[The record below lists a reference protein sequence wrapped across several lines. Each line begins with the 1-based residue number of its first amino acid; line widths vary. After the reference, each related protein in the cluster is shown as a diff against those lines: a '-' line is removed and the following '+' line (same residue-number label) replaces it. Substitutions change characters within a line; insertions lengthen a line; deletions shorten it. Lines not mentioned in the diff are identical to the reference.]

1 MDEPIIS
8 ARIRVPPPIGLRRA
22 RLERMVD
29 TTWRVPLTVVVAPA
43 GSGKTTMLA
52 MFAQAERGA
61 GRVVAWY
68 QAGSSEAGPTGF
80 LRYLENAVRQWA
92 PELAPGWASV
102 GAAAAALE
110 AAQAPVA
117 IVIDD
122 SHTLLSTSA
131 EEALEQL
138 VSYLPPSV
146 HIVMAGRHPPAFD
159 LPKWRL
165 SGQITEIGPDDLR
178 FRHWEVEELFARHY
192 GVRLLPQEVAELAR
206 RTGGWAAGLSLFRL
220 ATADRPASERRRVLS
235 SMSSRLP
242 DARDYLTRNV
252 LAALDADQ
260 QDFLV
265 RTCVLGRLSGPW
277 CDELLGSTGSARRLE
292 ELAQR
297 HLFLVSHDGGNTF
310 QQHEVLRSFLEELL
324 LDQLGEQQIRALY
337 ATAGKVLEGGGAFS
351 EALRAYCRAQ
361 DWGAAD
367 RLLGLSGDRVVDPL
381 GPWADSLPPALADH
395 DAWYLLAIARRQV
408 RSGHW
413 TEALDSYRRA
423 EQLAA
428 GALVRRTCQRER
440 FQLAGWMDPGTT
452 VAHDWAGILRQALAR
467 NPLSVLDGP
476 TVSGRPDFSTP
487 GYRLAAGLAAV
498 LAGHLERAYNLLGAE
513 PDDDD
518 HPGVLGFLA
527 EALSHETERL
537 TGRAGR
543 STGLPSYLDSLDAHL
558 PPWLARLLH
567 AARGPQSAFLAEL
580 ENSRGEVMATENP
593 WTDLLFLL
601 VEGVFLLVAGSA
613 AQATE
618 RLEGAATTAHAL
630 GVPVLA
636 AWARAT
642 AALGALR
649 HDPGAAAAGAAAASK
664 MARSVGCPGADA
676 LGLLVEAAAAG
687 DPAWRH
693 AAGALERA
701 GAFPMAALVA
711 HFLPSSGHVTADG
724 TGPNSAGTLAGSGP
738 TLARHRPEATGHEV
752 EVRCLGP
759 FLLMVGGRPMDTGL
773 ARPRVRGVLHYLAL
787 QAGSCVHRDA
797 LGAALWPH
805 DEART
810 ARHNLQAAVSSL
822 RQLLEAQGGP
832 GAGALV
838 GRRGESYVLDVAN
851 GPYDMDIF
859 ATKHVSGRA
868 ARHAGRPQAAI
879 SDLREA
885 LAVYRGELL
894 PEAGTAEWVLAPRE
908 HHRLT
913 ASGAS
918 QLLAEVLLETGEAA
932 EAATVA
938 AWGLAVDRYCDGLW
952 KVMIAAHDQ
961 GANQAAGAR
970 TRSDYQRVLAE
981 LGVTS
986 ADW

>member
-8 ARIRVPPPIGLRRA
+8 ARIRVPPPNGLRRA
-22 RLERMVD
+22 RLERLVN

-43 GSGKTTMLA
+43 GSGKTTMLS
-52 MFAQAERGA
+52 MFAQAQHEA
-61 GRVVAWY
+61 GHRVAWY
-68 QAGSSEAGPTGF
+68 QAGSSEAGPAGF
-80 LRYLENAVRQWA
+80 LRYLEGAVRQTV
-92 PELAPGWASV
+92 PGLPSGWASV

-110 AAQAPVA
+110 AVPAPVA

-131 EEALEQL
+131 EAALEQL

-146 HIVMAGRHPPAFD
+146 HIVLAGRHPPAFD

-235 SMSSRLP
+235 SMSSRLL

-252 LAALDADQ
+252 LAALDGEQ

-277 CDELLGSTGSARRLE
+277 CDDLLGTNGSARRLE
-292 ELAQR
+292 DLAQR

-324 LDQLGEQQIRALY
+324 LDRLGEQQIRSYY
-337 ATAGKVLEGGGAFS
+337 ATAGKVLEAGGAFS

-361 DWGAAD
+361 DWAAAD

-381 GPWADSLPPALADH
+381 GPWADSLPPAVADH

-423 EQLAA
+423 EQVAA

-452 VAHDWAGILRQALAR
+452 VAHDWAGMLRQALAR
-467 NPLSVLDGP
+467 NPLGVLDGP
-476 TVSGRPDFSTP
+476 TAAAGDRQSP
-487 GYRLAAGLAAV
+487 GYRLASGVAALA
-498 LAGHLERAYNLLGAE
+498 AGHLERAHALLSTE
-513 PDDDD
+513 TDDDEQ
-518 HPGVLGFLA
+518 PRVLDLLA
-527 EALSHETERL
+527 DALSHLTQRL
-537 TGRAGR
+537 TGRPARSAG
-543 STGLPSYLDSLDAHL
+543 LQACLDNLDAHL
-558 PPWLARLLH
+558 PPWLARLCH
-567 AARGPQSAFLAEL
+567 AAGGPRGAFLAEV
-580 ENSRGEVMATENP
+580 ESSRGEVMATENP
-593 WTDLLFLL
+593 WTDFVFLF
-601 VEGVFLLVAGSA
+601 VESVYLLVARFDQEA
-613 AQATE
+613 AE
-618 RLEGAATTAHAL
+618 RLDAAAGTARAL
-630 GVPVLA
+630 GVPVLE
-636 AWARAT
+636 AWARSA
-642 AALGALR
+642 AALAALR
-649 HDPGAAAAGAAAASK
+649 GDRNVAVDAAVAAGK
-664 MARSVGCPGADA
+664 LARSVGCPGADA
-676 LGLLVEAAAAG
+676 LAVLVEAAG
-687 DPAWRH
+687 RDDPAWRH
-693 AAGALERA
+693 AAGALEQA
-701 GAFPMAALVA
+701 GVFPMASLVA
-711 HFLPSSGHVTADG
+711 HFLPGQDGNIADRAPATAPVTV
-724 TGPNSAGTLAGSGP
+724 
-738 TLARHRPEATGHEV
+738 ATGGRLPAAEAPQRTTAGV

-759 FLLMVGGRPMDTGL
+759 FLLMVGGRPMDTGM

-787 QAGSCVHRDA
+787 QAGNYVHRETVC
-797 LGAALWPH
+797 AALWPN

-832 GAGALV
+832 GSGTII
-838 GRRGESYVLDVAN
+838 GRRGESYVLDLAS
-851 GPYDMDIF
+851 GPYDMDTF
-859 ATKHVSGRA
+859 ATKYNKARA
-868 ARHAGRPQAAI
+868 ARQAGRPDDAI
-879 SDLREA
+879 ADLKEA

-908 HHRLT
+908 HYRIM
-913 ASGAS
+913 ASGVS
-918 QLLAEVLLETGEAA
+918 QLLAELLLATGEPA

-952 KVMIAAHDQ
+952 KVMIAAHDH
-961 GANQAAGAR
+961 GSNQAAGAR

-981 LGVTS
+981 LGVS
-986 ADW
+986 PDGR